1 MSEHRRGY
9 SLFMLIPVVQR
20 FDISVN
26 VKDGNVFI
34 SGFLTFPTVAIIRLD
49 MNRLNLYIR
58 LFSVLFHDLFCNF
71 LLERVR
77 RFESRNIV
85 SRNNQG
91 CILAYVAGC
100 LLRTGLDDKRAE
112 ATEIDVLAM
121 REAVFYN
128 GHKLFYNRKH
138 CGSISAGCPGDLV
151 NYICFSHIVG
161 IIL

>member
-1 MSEHRRGY
+1 MSEHRRSY
-9 SLFMLIPVVQR
+9 SLFMSIPVVQR

-26 VKDGNVFI
+26 IKDGNVFI
-34 SGFLTFPTVAIIRLD
+34 SGFLTFPTVTIIRLD

-71 LLERVR
+71 LLERVG
-77 RFESRNIV
+77 RFESRDIV

-100 LLRTGLDDKRAE
+100 LLCTGLDDKRAE
-112 ATEIDVLAM
+112 ASKIYILTM
-121 REAVFYN
+121 RKAVFYN
-128 GHKLFYNRKH
+128 GHKLFNNREN

-161 IIL
+161 IVL